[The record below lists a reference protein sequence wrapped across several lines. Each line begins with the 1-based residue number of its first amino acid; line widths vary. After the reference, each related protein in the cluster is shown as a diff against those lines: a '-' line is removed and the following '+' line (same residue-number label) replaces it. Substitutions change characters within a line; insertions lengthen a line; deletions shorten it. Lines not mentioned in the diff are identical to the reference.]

1 VDGVRLEIER
11 SGGFGGLLL
20 RGSFEVAQL
29 SPRQR
34 AALEAVLGR
43 TMRASGP
50 AELSGPDRFTYQV
63 RLGDQEV
70 LVPEAELPE
79 PLRPLVQGLSPD
91 LQGFNKAPS

>member
-1 VDGVRLEIER
+1 MRLEIER

-34 AALEAVLGR
+34 AALDAVFER
-43 TMRASGP
+43 SQHVSGP
-50 AELSGPDRFTYQV
+50 AEPSGPDRFLYQV
-63 RLGDQEV
+63 KLGDQEA
-70 LVPEAELPE
+70 LVPEPELPE

>member
-20 RGSFEVAQL
+20 RGSFEVAGL

-34 AALEAVLGR
+34 AAVEACFQRFRQG
-43 TMRASGP
+43 TGP
-50 AELSGPDRFTYQV
+50 VEPSGPDRFLYQV
-63 RLGDQEV
+63 KLGDQEV
-70 LVPEAELPE
+70 WVPEPELPE
-79 PLRPLVQGLSPD
+79 PLRPLVQGLTPD